1 MSGITWEQVE
11 RIPRE
16 LKQLEN
22 ERVNEVL
29 MLLPHQ
35 VFKAVKSDS

>member
-22 ERVNEVL
+22 ERVNEV
-29 MLLPHQ
+29 
-35 VFKAVKSDS
+35 FKAVKSDS